1 MSFLSAFKCS
11 KCNQEYNT
19 ESYTPRCTSCGGVL
33 LAQYD
38 LELAKETFRKKNLDG
53 REPGVWKYREIL
65 PISEKTNYVSLGEG
79 GTYLHKCFGLA
90 EKLGL
95 DELYLKDETT
105 NPTGAFIDRGTA
117 VEVTVA
123 RHRSC
128 NSVCCGTTGNLA
140 VSLVAYA
147 ARAGL
152 ESKVFIGHKGHVDSG
167 KLYQILAYAAQ
178 VEIVKD
184 REEALS
190 RAEMESEQS
199 HCVMSNNPHFLE
211 GVKTTIIET
220 SEQMDWETPDWV
232 MAPMG
237 NGGHISMIWKGL
249 VELKELGLI
258 PNLDVKLVGA
268 QAKGCSPIV
277 DAFERGGKEIKPA
290 GRISTVA
297 VDIGVRNPTCGHM
310 ALNALQY
317 SRGFAVSVPD
327 REILEAV
334 KDLARL
340 EGVFAEPASAT
351 TIAVLQKL
359 VAEGQIDKTDR
370 VVCVIT
376 GMGLKYPEI
385 TRSFVKGKG
394 ALEYF
399 LSQVEGRRFTTRLGQ
414 TKVRILQVLSRGES
428 YGYAIWKSLVEDYGM
443 QIKIPSI
450 YQHISELKNSGLIV
464 HTRSEVTYRKTS
476 RNYYG
481 LTERG
486 HLTLD
491 QLEKLSE

>member
-1 MSFLSAFKCS
+1 MSYLTSIKCS
-11 KCNQEYNT
+11 QCNMEYDT
-19 ESYTPRCTSCGGVL
+19 ELYTPRCTSCGGVL
-33 LAQYD
+33 RVEYD
-38 LELAKETFRKKNLDG
+38 LELVKKTLSKKNIG
-53 REPGVWKYREIL
+53 RREPGVWKYREIL
-65 PISEKTNYVSLGEG
+65 PISDKVNSISLGEG
-79 GTYLHKCFGLA
+79 GTYLHKCNGLA
-90 EKLGL
+90 EKLNI

-123 RHRSC
+123 RHRGL

-152 ESKVFIGHKGHVDSG
+152 ESKVFIGQKGHVDSG

-190 RAEMESEQS
+190 RAWQEIDKS
-199 HCVMSNNPHFLE
+199 HCVMPSNPHFLE
-211 GVKTTIIET
+211 GVKTTIVET
-220 SEQMDWETPDWV
+220 CEQLDWQTPDWV
-232 MAPMG
+232 LAPMG

-249 VELKELGLI
+249 NELNRLDLI
-258 PNLDVKLVGA
+258 HDLDVKLVGT

-277 DAFERGGKEIKPA
+277 EAFESGSKTINPSKRV
-290 GRISTVA
+290 STVA
-297 VDIGVRNPTCGHM
+297 VDIGVKNPICGHM
-310 ALNALQY
+310 ALDALE
-317 SRGFAVSVPD
+317 SSKGVAVSVTD
-327 REILEAV
+327 KEILDAV
-334 KDLARL
+334 RDLARL

-351 TIAVLQKL
+351 TIAVLQNL
-359 VAEGQIDKTDR
+359 VAEGKIDKTDK

-385 TRSFVKGKG
+385 ARSFVKGKS

-399 LSQVEGRRFTTRLGQ
+399 LSHVEGRRFTTRLGQ
-414 TKVRILQVLSRGES
+414 TKVRILQILSRGES
-428 YGYAIWKSLVEDYGM
+428 YGYAIWKSLVDDFGM

-450 YQHISELKNSGLIV
+450 YQHMSELKNSGLV
-464 HTRSEVTYRKTS
+464 MQTRSEVTYRKTS

-491 QLEKLSE
+491 HLEKLSD

>member
-1 MSFLSAFKCS
+1 MSYLSTFKCS
-11 KCNQEYNT
+11 ECNHEHDPELY
-19 ESYTPRCTSCGGVL
+19 SSRCMNCGGVL
-33 LAQYD
+33 RAEYNLERVKED
-38 LELAKETFRKKNLDG
+38 LRKKDFKR
-53 REPGVWKYREIL
+53 REPGVWRYHEIL
-65 PISEKTNYVSLGEG
+65 PISDKVNIISLGEG
-79 GTYLHKCFGLA
+79 GTYLHKCYGLA

-95 DELYLKDETT
+95 DNLYLKDETT
-105 NPTGAFIDRGTA
+105 NPTGSFIDRGTA
-117 VEVTVA
+117 IEVTVA
-123 RHRSC
+123 KIREF
-128 NSVCCGTTGNLA
+128 NSVGCGSTGNLA

-152 ESKVFIGHKGHVDSG
+152 DSQVYIGQKGHVDSG

-184 REEALS
+184 REEAML
-190 RAEMESEQS
+190 RAWQNSERS

-220 SEQMDWETPDWV
+220 CEQLNWKTPDWV

-249 VELKELGLI
+249 EELKELDLI
-258 PNLDVKLVGA
+258 SQLDVKLVGA

-277 DAFERGGKEIKPA
+277 EAFERGSKKINPTS
-290 GRISTVA
+290 RVSTVA
-297 VDIGVRNPTCGHM
+297 VDIGVKNPTCGHM
-310 ALNALQY
+310 ALDALES
-317 SRGFAVSVPD
+317 SRGLAISVTD
-327 REILEAV
+327 REILDAV

-359 VAEGQIDKTDR
+359 VAEGQIDKTDQ
-370 VVCVIT
+370 VVCIIT

-385 TRSFVKGKG
+385 ARSFVKGKG
-394 ALEYF
+394 ALEHF
-399 LSQVEGRRFTTRLGQ
+399 LSHVEGRRFTTSLGQ
-414 TKVRILQVLSRGES
+414 TKVRILQILSRGES
-428 YGYAIWKSLVEDYGM
+428 YGYAIWKSMVDDYGM
-443 QIKIPSI
+443 KIKIPSI

-464 HTRSEVTYRKTS
+464 KTRSEITYRKTS

-481 LTERG
+481 LTEKG

-491 QLEKLSE
+491 QLERLSD

>member
-1 MSFLSAFKCS
+1 MSTLKCS
-11 KCNQEYNT
+11 SCDQEYDT
-19 ESYTPRCTSCGGVL
+19 DSYTPRCTSCGGVL
-33 LAQYD
+33 LAEYEF
-38 LELAKETFRKKNLDG
+38 ELVKETLRKRELKR
-53 REPGVWKYREIL
+53 REPGVWKYRELL
-65 PISEKTNYVSLGEG
+65 PVSEKANFVSLGEG

-123 RHRSC
+123 KHRGFD
-128 NSVCCGTTGNLA
+128 SVCCGSTGNLA

-152 ESKVFIGHKGHVDSG
+152 ESRVFIGHKGHVDSG
-167 KLYQILAYAAQ
+167 KLYQILAYAAH
-178 VEIVKD
+178 VDIVKD
-184 REEALS
+184 HEEALS
-190 RAEMESEQS
+190 RAWRESGQS
-199 HCVMSNNPHFLE
+199 HCVMPNNLHFLE

-220 SEQMDWETPDWV
+220 SEQMGWETPDWV

-277 DAFERGGKEIKPA
+277 EAFERGNKKIKPSS
-290 GRISTVA
+290 RVSTVA
-297 VDIGVRNPTCGHM
+297 VDIGVKNPTCGHM
-310 ALNALQY
+310 ALNALKD
-317 SRGFAVSVPD
+317 SKGLAVSVPD
-327 REILEAV
+327 RDILEAV

-359 VAEGQIDKTDR
+359 VTEGQIDKTDR

-414 TKVRILQVLSRGES
+414 TKVRILQILSRGES

-464 HTRSEVTYRKTS
+464 QTRTEETYRKTS

-486 HLTLD
+486 NLTLD

>member
-1 MSFLSAFKCS
+1 MSNLFKFKCS
-11 KCNQEYNT
+11 KCGQNNETDLYAA
-19 ESYTPRCTSCGGVL
+19 RCPKCGGVL
-33 LAQYD
+33 SVEYD
-38 LELAKETFRKKNLDG
+38 IELVKERLGKKGFGG
-53 REPGVWKYREIL
+53 RAPGVWKYHELL
-65 PISEKTNYVSLGEG
+65 PILEKADLVSLGEG
-79 GTYLHKCFGLA
+79 GTYLHRCHGLA

-105 NPTGAFIDRGTA
+105 NPTGSFIDRGTA
-117 VEVTVA
+117 IEVTVA
-123 RHRSC
+123 RQRGF

-152 ESKVFIGHKGHVDSG
+152 ESKVFIGQRGHVDSG

-178 VEIVKD
+178 VEIVKN

-190 RAEMESEQS
+190 RAWQERGQS
-199 HCVMSNNPHFLE
+199 HCVVPSNPHFLE
-211 GVKTTIIET
+211 GVKTTILET
-220 SEQMDWETPDWV
+220 CEQLDWKTPDWV
-232 MAPMG
+232 VSPMG

-249 VELKELGLI
+249 VELSALDQIPKLNTRLI
-258 PNLDVKLVGA
+258 GA

-277 DAFERGGKEIKPA
+277 EAFERGSKKINPA
-290 GRISTVA
+290 SRVSTVA
-297 VDIGVRNPTCGHM
+297 VDIGVRNPTYGHM
-310 ALNALQY
+310 ALEALEK
-317 SRGFAVSVPD
+317 SHGLAVSVTD

-334 KDLARL
+334 KDMARL

-359 VAEGQIDKTDR
+359 VTDGQIDKADR
-370 VVCVIT
+370 IVCIIT

-385 TRSFVKGKG
+385 TRSFVKGKS
-394 ALEYF
+394 ALEHF
-399 LSQVEGRRFTTRLGQ
+399 LSRVEGRRFTTSLGQ
-414 TKVRILQVLSRGES
+414 TKVRILQILSRGES
-428 YGYAIWKSLVEDYGM
+428 YGYAIWKSIVDDYGV
-443 QIKIPSI
+443 QIKIPSV

-464 HTRSEVTYRKTS
+464 QTRSEETYRKTS

-481 LTERG
+481 LTEKG

>member
-1 MSFLSAFKCS
+1 MSYLYTFRCS
-11 KCNQEYNT
+11 KCSQEYDS
-19 ESYTPRCTSCGGVL
+19 ESYAPRCISCGGVL
-33 LAQYD
+33 NAEYNI
-38 LELAKETFRKKNLDG
+38 ELVKEKLGKKGFEERK
-53 REPGVWKYREIL
+53 PGVWKYHELL
-65 PISEKTNYVSLGEG
+65 PISDGTSIVSLGEG
-79 GTYLHKCFGLA
+79 GTYLHRCYGLA
-90 EKLGL
+90 KKLGL

-123 RHRSC
+123 RNRGF

-152 ESKVFIGHKGHVDSG
+152 ESKVFIGQRGHVDSG

-190 RAEMESEQS
+190 RAWQESGQS
-199 HCVMSNNPHFLE
+199 HCVMPSNPHFLE
-211 GVKTTIIET
+211 GVKTTILET
-220 SEQMDWETPDWV
+220 CEQLDWKAPDWV
-232 MAPMG
+232 VSPMG

-258 PNLDVKLVGA
+258 PHLDTRLIGV

-277 DAFERGGKEIKPA
+277 EAFERGSKKINPSS
-290 GRISTVA
+290 RISTVA
-297 VDIGVRNPTCGHM
+297 VDIGVKNPTCGHM
-310 ALNALQY
+310 ALEALEK
-317 SRGFAVSVPD
+317 SNGLAVSVTD
-327 REILEAV
+327 RDILEAV
-334 KDLARL
+334 KDMARL

-359 VAEGQIDKTDR
+359 VSEGRIDKTDR
-370 VVCVIT
+370 IVCVIT

-385 TRSFVKGKG
+385 TRSFVKGKS

-399 LSQVEGRRFTTRLGQ
+399 LSHVEGRRFTTKLGQ
-414 TKVRILQVLSRGES
+414 TKVRILQILSIGEA
-428 YGYAIWKSLVEDYGM
+428 YGYAIWKSLVDDYGM

-464 HTRSEVTYRKTS
+464 QTRSEETYRKTS

>member
-1 MSFLSAFKCS
+1 MSYLSTFKCS
-11 KCNQEYNT
+11 NCSQEHDP
-19 ESYTPRCTSCGGVL
+19 ESYALRCMNCGGVL
-33 LAQYD
+33 RVEYD
-38 LELAKETFRKKNLDG
+38 LELAKESLKKRNMKTRK
-53 REPGVWKYREIL
+53 PGVWKYREIL
-65 PISEKTNYVSLGEG
+65 PIPEETDIVSLGEG
-79 GTYLHKCFGLA
+79 GTYLHKCSGLA
-90 EKLGL
+90 EKLDL
-95 DELYLKDETT
+95 EELYLKDETT

-123 RHRSC
+123 KHRGF

-152 ESKVFIGHKGHVDSG
+152 ESKVFIGQKGHVDSG

-184 REEALS
+184 RDEALS
-190 RAEMESEQS
+190 RAWQENERS
-199 HCVMSNNPHFLE
+199 HCVMPNNPHFLE

-220 SEQMDWETPDWV
+220 CEQLDWVTPDWI
-232 MAPMG
+232 MTPMG

-258 PNLDVKLVGA
+258 PELNARLVGA
-268 QAKGCSPIV
+268 QARGCSPIV
-277 DAFERGGKEIKPA
+277 EAFQRGSKEINPPSH
-290 GRISTVA
+290 ISTVA
-297 VDIGVRNPTCGHM
+297 VDIGIRNPTCGYM
-310 ALNALQY
+310 ALDALRN
-317 SRGFAVSVPD
+317 SNGLAVSVSD
-327 REILEAV
+327 REILDAV

-351 TIAVLQKL
+351 TIAVLKNL
-359 VAEGQIDKTDR
+359 VDEGQIDKTDR
-370 VVCVIT
+370 IVCVVT

-399 LSQVEGRRFTTRLGQ
+399 LSNVEGRRFTTRLGQ
-414 TKVRILQVLSRGES
+414 TKVRILQILSRGES
-428 YGYAIWKSLVEDYGM
+428 YGYAIWKSLVDDYGM

-450 YQHISELKNSGLIV
+450 YQHISELTTSGLIV
-464 HTRSEVTYRKTS
+464 QTRSEMTFRKTS

>member
-1 MSFLSAFKCS
+1 MLRV
-11 KCNQEYNT
+11 EYDIECVKEKLGKNGF
-19 ESYTPRCTSCGGVL
+19 ERRTS
-33 LAQYD
+33 
-38 LELAKETFRKKNLDG
+38 
-53 REPGVWKYREIL
+53 GVWKYHELL
-65 PISEKTNYVSLGEG
+65 PVLDKTNLVSLGEG
-79 GTYLHKCFGLA
+79 GTYLHRCYGLA

-123 RHRSC
+123 RQRGY

-152 ESKVFIGHKGHVDSG
+152 ESKVFIGQKGHVDSG

-178 VEIVKD
+178 VEIVRD

-190 RAEMESEQS
+190 RAWQESKQS
-199 HCVMSNNPHFLE
+199 HSVVPSNPHFLE
-211 GVKTTIIET
+211 GVKTTILET
-220 SEQMDWETPDWV
+220 CEQLDWETPDWV
-232 MAPMG
+232 IAPMG

-249 VELKELGLI
+249 VELKELGLV
-258 PNLDVKLVGA
+258 PKLDVRLVGA
-268 QAKGCSPIV
+268 QARGCSPIV
-277 DAFERGGKEIKPA
+277 EAFEKGSKKIIPSSHV
-290 GRISTVA
+290 STVA
-297 VDIGVRNPTCGHM
+297 IDIGVRDPSCGNM
-310 ALNALQY
+310 ALDSLEQ
-317 SRGFAVSVPD
+317 SKGLAVSVTD

-359 VAEGQIDKTDR
+359 VNEGRIDRGDR
-370 VVCVIT
+370 IVCAIT

-385 TRSFVKGKG
+385 TRTFVKGKST
-394 ALEYF
+394 LEYF
-399 LSQVEGRRFTTRLGQ
+399 LSHVEGRRFTTKLGQ
-414 TKVRILQVLSRGES
+414 TKVRILQILSRGES
-428 YGYAIWKSLVEDYGM
+428 YGYAIWKSMVDDYGFR
-443 QIKIPSI
+443 IKIPSI

-464 HTRSEVTYRKTS
+464 QTRTEETYRKTS